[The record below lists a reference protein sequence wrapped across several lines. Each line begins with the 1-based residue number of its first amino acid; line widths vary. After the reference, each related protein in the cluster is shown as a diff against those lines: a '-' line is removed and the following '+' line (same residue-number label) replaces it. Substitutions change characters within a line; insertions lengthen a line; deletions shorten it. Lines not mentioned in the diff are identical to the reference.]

1 MNDWTEVYKRLHSV
15 SENTELK
22 SFLYKLLF
30 GALSCNQKFKNVIC
44 YLCNKEQE
52 SVDHL
57 FYKCESTSTLYDII
71 KIKLENK
78 NINFSKNEFCFTI
91 NLTKHDYKILCIFL
105 FSVWLTRN
113 KARNEGNNDN
123 YIYVFKSI
131 FNRNIEPN

>member
-1 MNDWTEVYKRLHSV
+1 M
-15 SENTELK
+15 
-22 SFLYKLLF
+22 
-30 GALSCNQKFKNVIC
+30 
-44 YLCNKEQE
+44 CNKEQE

-57 FYKCESTSTLYDII
+57 FYGCESTSTLYDII

-78 NINFSKNEFCFTI
+78 NINFSKNEFCFNI

-105 FSVWLTRN
+105 FSVWSTRN

-131 FNRNIEPN
+131 FNRNIEKN